1 MFDKVFGSMVR
12 PETLRSWL
20 RKENIYKWIS
30 IAKSATPE
38 GIMKIVPLRKQ
49 YLFVMHSKTRRQDLI
64 KSTHLKKV
72 FVNSATTGKKWKPEA
87 TCFPKY
93 K

>member
-1 MFDKVFGSMVR
+1 M
-12 PETLRSWL
+12 
-20 RKENIYKWIS
+20 ENIYKWIS
-30 IAKSATPE
+30 ILAKSTTPE

-49 YLFVMHSKTRRQDLI
+49 YLFVMHSTRFDQIKTFE
-64 KSTHLKKV
+64 KV